1 MAKEQ
6 KIGTYSGPSG
16 GWGSARSVTEIL
28 LREHIPVKGASVLL
42 QQNKPGGF
50 ACVGCSYAKPKHPKT
65 FEFCENG
72 AKATAWEITD
82 NRCTPEFFADHTV
95 TELEAW
101 SDYDL
106 EELGRL
112 TEPMRWDALTDTYV
126 QVSWADAFAEIG
138 AQLKTFDA
146 KSVVFYASGRASLEA
161 SYLYQ
166 LLARMYGNNNLPDS
180 SNMCHESTSVA
191 LPQTIGVPVGTVKLE
206 DFDETDCILFL
217 GQNVGVNSPRMLHQL
232 QAARRRGV
240 PIVTFNPLRERGL
253 ERFTNPQSPLEM
265 ATLAETDVSTQYLQ
279 LNPGGDLAALA
290 GIAKYL
296 LDRDRA
302 HGGNGAKRAIDHAF
316 IAEHCAGW
324 EDFVAAIDAFS
335 WERIEACS
343 GLKRWEIEA
352 AAQTYAE
359 AKSVIACYGMGLT
372 QHRSG
377 VLAIQMLSN
386 ILLMRGNIGRP
397 GAGIFPVRGHSNVQG
412 QRTVGIT
419 EKPELAPLD
428 RLAQQFGFSPPRERG
443 LNTVETCE
451 QVLSSRISGFIALG
465 GNFIR
470 AIPETDAMEAA
481 WRKLPLT
488 VQVIT
493 KLNRGAVIHGRSAY
507 LLPCLGRIEVDEQAN
522 GKQFVTIEDTTGRF
536 HASHGQVP
544 PASTSLLSEPAIVA
558 GLAKACLAPNAKINW
573 DAFTGD
579 YALIRDAIAE
589 SYPDIFARFNARIE
603 DPEGFD
609 RPLPARERK
618 WATKNGKANFVT
630 PRSLSEDPD
639 IPCCRE
645 NVLTLIT
652 VRSNDQFNTTIYGY
666 ADRLRGING
675 TRRVALMNGAD
686 MRARGLRDGDVVDL
700 IGDAGD
706 DVVRRVDGM
715 RATEF
720 DVPKGSCAGY
730 FPECNALLPLWH
742 HAEGSKVPAAK
753 SIPVRIEPAGAGPQ
767 TLHVSD
773 HAPDQIHPRGASNVA
788 STVQAIANA
797 ESAVKARLNAAS
809 DPAPS
814 P

>member
-1 MAKEQ
+1 MAQ
-6 KIGTYSGPSG
+6 HRTITRYTGPVG
-16 GWGSARSVTEIL
+16 GWGSAKGLSEIL
-28 LREHIPVKGASVLL
+28 LREHIPLKGAAALFH
-42 QQNKPGGF
+42 QNKPGGF
-50 ACVGCSYAKPKHPKT
+50 ACVGCSYAKPGEPKT

-82 NRCTPEFFADHTV
+82 RRCEPDFFAQHTV

-106 EELGRL
+106 EETGRL
-112 TEPMRWDALTDTYV
+112 THPMRWDAASDRYV
-126 QVSWADAFAEIG
+126 PISWTDAFADIG
-138 AQLKTFDA
+138 RRLKSYDA

-166 LLARMYGNNNLPDS
+166 LLARMFGNNNLPDS

-191 LPQTIGVPVGTVKLE
+191 LPKTIGVPVGTVKLQ
-206 DFDETDCILFL
+206 DFEETDCIMFF

-240 PIVTFNPLRERGL
+240 PIITFNPLRERGL

-265 ATLAETDVSTQYLQ
+265 ATLSETEVSTQYLQ
-279 LNPGGDLAALA
+279 LNPGGDLAVLT
-290 GIAKYL
+290 GM
-296 LDRDRA
+296 
-302 HGGNGAKRAIDHAF
+302 AKRLLELDAASERNHAGNVIDHGF
-316 IAEHCAGW
+316 VEEHCSGW
-324 EDFVAAIDAFS
+324 DDFSNAMDGFS
-335 WERIEACS
+335 WDRIEACS
-343 GLKRWEIEA
+343 GLARSEIEA
-352 AAQTYAE
+352 AADTYAQSK
-359 AKSVIACYGMGLT
+359 AVIACYGMGLT

-428 RLAQQFGFSPPRERG
+428 RLAKQFCFAPPRDRG

-451 QVLSSRISGFIALG
+451 KVLEKQISAFIGLG

-470 AIPETDAMEAA
+470 AIPETVAMEAA
-481 WRKLPLT
+481 WRELPLS

-493 KLNRGAVIHGRSAY
+493 KLNRGAIIHGKSAY
-507 LLPCLGRIEVDEQAN
+507 LLPCLGRIEIDQQVA

-544 PASTSLLSEPAIVA
+544 PASSDLLSEPKIIA
-558 GLAKACLAPNAKINW
+558 GLAKACLPANAKIDW
-573 DAFTGD
+573 DALSD
-579 YALIRDAIAE
+579 NYALIRDAIAE
-589 SYPDIFARFNARIE
+589 SYPDIFANFNLRIE
-603 DPEGFD
+603 SSNGFD
-609 RPLPARERK
+609 RPLPARDRK
-618 WATKNGKANFVT
+618 WATENGKANFIS

-639 IPCCRE
+639 LPCCRE
-645 NVLTLIT
+645 GILTLVT
-652 VRSNDQFNTTIYGY
+652 VRSNDQFNTTVYGY
-666 ADRLRGING
+666 EDRLRGIHG
-675 TRRVALMNGAD
+675 TRHVILLHGED
-686 MRARGLRDGDVVDL
+686 LRARGLRDGDIIDV

-706 DVVRRVDGM
+706 DVVRHVRGM
-715 RATEF
+715 RATEY

-730 FPECNALLPLWH
+730 FPECNPLLPLWH

-753 SIPVRIEPAGAGPQ
+753 SIPVRIVPASG
-767 TLHVSD
+767 
-773 HAPDQIHPRGASNVA
+773 
-788 STVQAIANA
+788 
-797 ESAVKARLNAAS
+797 
-809 DPAPS
+809 
-814 P
+814 